1 MESRGLKRQLQ
12 AFAFSFVKSRLF
24 GHIDVATGNAASIN
38 CGASKLCLV
47 KKSDPRDV
55 RAIPVTHS
63 KSSTEKCGFCKKLVT
78 ADVCSEPTS
87 QDRDCTRFNTVY
99 FFSLLLGFQHQKRA
113 AALHSHFPN
122 TPQYG
127 VGSPSICTSRN
138 RLVVNPR
145 SHAQNSLF
153 AEFHLTCNRCE
164 SIFRSKCMRR
174 CVELRNDL

>member
-63 KSSTEKCGFCKKLVT
+63 KSSTEKCGFCKKLAT
-78 ADVCSEPTS
+78 ADVCSALPFFIIEIDRGIWNFILVSPPLKTATALISTLFTFFPLAWFSASRASCCSTLALS
-87 QDRDCTRFNTVY
+87 QYVRVLRWKSIY
-99 FFSLLLGFQHQKRA
+99 LYI
-113 AALHSHFPN
+113 
-122 TPQYG
+122 PQ
-127 VGSPSICTSRN
+127 SP
-138 RLVVNPR
+138 
-145 SHAQNSLF
+145 
-153 AEFHLTCNRCE
+153 RCE
-164 SIFRSKCMRR
+164 PQEPCTK
-174 CVELRNDL
+174 